1 MPQRFFF
8 FLFFFPSQ
16 ALAAEFAC
24 AALESATQPIVQ
36 TPEHLSA
43 LVIFAQFADEGASA
57 TAPPLGKRSFRRRV
71 ARQLCPLLPR
81 DVGWTALRRW
91 SSVASALSLS

>member
-1 MPQRFFF
+1 MACRL
-8 FLFFFPSQ
+8 FLFLFLFLPSQ

-24 AALESATQPIVQ
+24 AALESALESAAQPIVQ

-57 TAPPLGKRSFRRRV
+57 TAPLWANDLFDAELPGSF
-71 ARQLCPLLPR
+71 AH
-81 DVGWTALRRW
+81 
-91 SSVASALSLS
+91 